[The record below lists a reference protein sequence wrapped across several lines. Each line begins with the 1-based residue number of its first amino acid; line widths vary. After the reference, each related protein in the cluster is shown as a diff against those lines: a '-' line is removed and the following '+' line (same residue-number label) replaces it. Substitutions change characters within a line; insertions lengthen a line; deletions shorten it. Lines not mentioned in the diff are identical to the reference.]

1 MAEQAV
7 VRHAVSIHLAC
18 TAFGIS
24 ETCYRY
30 QAKLSDDNVLIAERL
45 IDLTAENSDWGFG
58 LCFSY
63 LRHVESHCWNQ
74 LMVASFDY

>member
-30 QAKLSDDNVLIAERL
+30 QAKLSDDNVLIAEQL
-45 IDLTAENSDWGFG
+45 IDFP
-58 LCFSY
+58 
-63 LRHVESHCWNQ
+63 
-74 LMVASFDY
+74 MVASFDYWMWLMITAAKA